1 MTTTAKRR
9 WAREFNSEI
18 DGIAI
23 GPTGPVLVHGY
34 DAPAGGMW
42 TDDVIPGKL
51 GAIDRSGGEFQWRSP
66 CEVGY
71 GRGFAAAICDGVEGT
86 PSAIVMGPGSQGHR
100 ILRMSI
106 ETGELLGES
115 PIEPFDEAIVSDSLC
130 VSITAKKVTGISTSD
145 LFEAWSYQREGERY
159 HSVAFCG
166 GQVVV
171 VYSDANTK
179 KYGLLALDAEDGSFE
194 AILLAPKL
202 PMIHSIVGD
211 SGALVILTSDILQ
224 ILGPSEAGQFLGEL
238 SLMSEDDVLT
248 DKLSLLALPGHHS
261 EGEPVLWWNVISTQE
276 VEDIP
281 EVSISVDSGKLYV
294 VRGAMLEVCDLISGR
309 TLGEWT
315 VPGLDEQVCW
325 SVASGAGLLA
335 EEHRL
340 TIYEL
345 PA

>member
-9 WAREFNSEI
+9 WAKEFHSEI

-51 GAIDRSGGEFQWRSP
+51 GAIDRSEGEFQWRSP

-71 GRGFAAAICDGVEGT
+71 GRGFAAAICDGVEGA
-86 PSAIVMGPGSQGHR
+86 PSAIVMGPGSHGHR

-115 PIEPFDEAIVSDSLC
+115 PIEAFDEAIISDSLC
-130 VSITAKKVTGISTSD
+130 VSITAKKVTGIHTSD
-145 LFEAWSYQREGERY
+145 LLEAWTYQREGERY

-166 GQVVV
+166 GQVIVV
-171 VYSDANTK
+171 FSDANTK
-179 KYGLLALDAEDGSFE
+179 KYGLLALDSEGGSFE
-194 AILLAPKL
+194 SVLLPPKL
-202 PMIHSIVGD
+202 PMIHSIAGD
-211 SGALVILTSDILQ
+211 SGALVLLTSDLLQ
-224 ILGPSEAGQFLGEL
+224 VLSPDQAGQFLGEL
-238 SLMSEDDVLT
+238 SLLSDDVLT
-248 DKLSLLALPGHHS
+248 DTLSILALHGGHS
-261 EGEPVLWWNVISTQE
+261 DGEPALWWKVLSTE
-276 VEDIP
+276 SVEDIP
-281 EVSISVDSGKLYV
+281 EVSISADSGKLYL
-294 VRGAMLEVCDLISGR
+294 VRGAMLEVCDLLSGR

-325 SVASGAGLLA
+325 RVASGAGLLA